1 MDKRFDYSQ
10 AAAEADR
17 CLLCHDAP
25 CSNGCPANTDPGKFI
40 RKFKLKNIKGAI
52 RTIKENNIMGG
63 ACGVLCPTSKLCE
76 KECCSSEL
84 DRPIRIGKIQE
95 FLVRHGK
102 EIEFQVFE
110 KPEALLEKVAVIGSG
125 PAGLSCG
132 AELAKKG
139 YQVTVFEKRSEPGG
153 VLRYGVPSYRFD
165 TGLLSQELEDI
176 KHLGVKFECN
186 CDIKN
191 PGEAE
196 ELLNKGF
203 KAVFI
208 ATGLWDAA
216 TILKEKPEGVYNS
229 VEFLSN
235 SHTEQMEILNNEVK
249 NKKVAVIGGGS
260 VAMDCAGL
268 ASKFQAS
275 DVYLVYRRSFC
286 QMPAEKDELFDT
298 LEDNVHFMILN
309 QPKEYIADQDGRLT
323 GIKLIRTRLS
333 APDGTN
339 RRSPVEI
346 KDSQWVLDVD
356 LVVEAIGNKAFDNS
370 NDLYPDVDVNDKN
383 LIKASLDNCQ
393 TSNKAIF
400 AGGDIVR
407 GPSLVVNA
415 VQDGKTAAD
424 SIASYLNKGRGS
436 DE

>member
-1 MDKRFDYSQ
+1 MDKRFDFSQ

-25 CSNGCPANTDPGKFI
+25 CSKGCPANTDPGKFI
-40 RKFKLKNIKGAI
+40 RKFKLRNIKGAI

-63 ACGVLCPTSKLCE
+63 ACGVLCPTAKLCE

-102 EIEFQVFE
+102 KIDFQVFE

-139 YQVTVFEKRSEPGG
+139 YQVIIFEKRSAPGG
-153 VLRYGVPSYRFD
+153 VLNCGVPSYRFD
-165 TGLLSQELEDI
+165 KDLLALELDDI

-186 CDIKN
+186 CDIKS

-196 ELLNKGF
+196 DLLNKGF

-216 TILKEKPEGVYNS
+216 AILGNPPKGVYNS
-229 VEFLSN
+229 VEFLEASN
-235 SHTEQMEILNNEVK
+235 SEQKDILNNRVK

-275 DVYLVYRRSFC
+275 DVYLVYRRSFS
-286 QMPAEKDELFDT
+286 QMPAEQDELFDT
-298 LEDNVHFMILN
+298 LEDDVHFMILN
-309 QPKEYIADQDGRLT
+309 QPKAYITDEKGMLT
-323 GIKLIRTRLS
+323 GIRLIRTKLLD
-333 APDGTN
+333 PDDSN

-346 KDSQWVLDVD
+346 EDSQWVLDVD

-370 NDLYPDVDVNDKN
+370 NEIYPSVDVSDKN
-383 LIKASLDNCQ
+383 LIKASLKDCK

-424 SIASYLNKGRGS
+424 AIDSYLKKGRGS